1 MIADEEKGVI
11 MSEAGH
17 CSYSRAMKRVIP
29 FATLTLA
36 FGCSSP
42 STQSEPSASASSSAS
57 AGGEQALASVRG
69 GSVQALEAVVAGEH
83 RSPEN
88 KARDVYRHPVETL
101 TFFGLEPDMHVLEIR
116 PGGGWYTEILAPYLR
131 EAGKLTVGVPSA
143 EGRRA
148 KYRERFMEM
157 KAARPEVFS
166 EVNVVTFDPP
176 APIELGPDASLDMVL
191 TFRNTHNWIS
201 DGGEKEAYAAF
212 FDVLRPGGVL
222 GVVQHRAEA
231 GSDAAVTAKTGYV
244 PEAYVIQVAEAA
256 GFELVG
262 RSDINR
268 NPMDTHD
275 HPEGVWTLPPV
286 LRLGTTDQARYHEFG
301 ESDRMTLKFRKP
313 AAP

>member
-1 MIADEEKGVI
+1 
-11 MSEAGH
+11 
-17 CSYSRAMKRVIP
+17 MKRVIT
-29 FATLTLA
+29 FAMLVLA
-36 FGCSSP
+36 FGCSSA
-42 STQSEPSASASSSAS
+42 STQTKPSASAGSSAT
-57 AGGEQALASVRG
+57 AGGEQAAASVPG
-69 GSVQALEAVVAGEH
+69 GSVESLEAVVAGEH
-83 RSPEN
+83 RSSEN
-88 KARDVYRHPVETL
+88 KARDVYRHPMATL

-131 EAGKLTVGVPSA
+131 ESGKLTVGVPSA

-148 KYRERFMEM
+148 KYREGFMEM

-176 APIELGPDASLDMVL
+176 APIELGPDASVDMVL
-191 TFRNTHNWIS
+191 TFRNTHNWIG
-201 DGGEKEAYAAF
+201 DGGEKKAYAAF

-222 GVVQHRAEA
+222 GVVQHRADE

-244 PEAYVIQVAEAA
+244 PEAYVIEVAEAA

-268 NPMDTHD
+268 NPKDTHD

-286 LRLGTTDQARYHEFG
+286 LRLGAEDQARYVAIG